1 MLNQQNILDNSWDR
15 AREHFGVLERVLDPE
30 TLDLETIE
38 LGSSLVSK
46 CPIDRVIEDERCL
59 MFREISHG

>member
-1 MLNQQNILDNSWDR
+1 MPNQQNILDNSWDR
-15 AREHFGVLERVLDPE
+15 AREHFGVLEGVLDP
-30 TLDLETIE
+30 ETIE

-46 CPIDRVIEDERCL
+46 CPKDRVIGDERCL

>member
-1 MLNQQNILDNSWDR
+1 MPNQQNILDNSWDR
-15 AREHFGVLERVLDPE
+15 AREHFEVLEGVLDP
-30 TLDLETIE
+30 ETIE

-46 CPIDRVIEDERCL
+46 CPIDRVIGDERCL

>member
-1 MLNQQNILDNSWDR
+1 MSNKQNILDNSWDR
-15 AREHFGVLERVLDPE
+15 ARKRFGVLEGMLDAA
-30 TLDLETIE
+30 TIE

-46 CPIDRVIEDERCL
+46 WPIDRVIGDERCL